1 MLFVAASC
9 LDHGAGKPHAP
20 ISGRPAA
27 PLAQVQLGVDFR
39 ALEEPLAD
47 LAHD

>member
-1 MLFVAASC
+1 MFVAASC

-20 ISGRPAA
+20 ISGRPL
-27 PLAQVQLGVDFR
+27 PPAQVQLGVHFS